1 MPDRENLL
9 IVCCG
14 DGSLHEAWFGPE
26 RSYDILTIYY
36 GDDPAVAERF
46 RAGSD
51 VFVAHKGLKIE
62 LTRKVLLE
70 ELYFRRGFP
79 FGQYAH
85 VWFPDDDLRFD
96 EGDGGIETLFE
107 AARAVRADVF
117 QPAVKNENYS
127 ESWESTR
134 RIAGAFAHRTNIVE
148 IMAFGFSG
156 EAFEKAFLAAIHTC
170 EFMKSGWGIE
180 PIWMKIGEAM
190 LRRRLRTFVFDAVP
204 IVHTRPVGGG
214 ASYVHRQ
221 GRYEATY
228 VPQIH
233 TNRMVTETIY
243 ATPAE
248 AVADQSNVIGIDHAR
263 IEQFHAAQLARFV

>member
-1 MPDRENLL
+1 MADRENLL

-14 DGSLHEAWFGPE
+14 DGSLHETWFGPN

-36 GDDPAVAERF
+36 GDDPAAAERF

-51 VFVAHKGLKIE
+51 IFVALKGLKIE

-70 ELYFRRGFP
+70 ELYFRRGFE
-79 FGQYAH
+79 FGRYAH
-85 VWFPDDDLRFD
+85 IWFPDDDLRFD
-96 EGDGGIETLFE
+96 EGDGGIEALF
-107 AARAVRADVF
+107 AAASAVGADVF

-134 RIAGAFAHRTNIVE
+134 RIAGAWAHRTNIVE

-180 PIWMKIGEAM
+180 PIWMKIGEAV

-214 ASYVHRQ
+214 ASYIHRQ

-233 TNRMVTETIY
+233 TNRMVTEAVY
-243 ATPAE
+243 ATLAE
-248 AVADQSNVIGIDHAR
+248 AVADQSNVIGIDR
-263 IEQFHAAQLARFV
+263 EKIEQYHAAQLARFA

>member
-1 MPDRENLL
+1 MPNRRNLL

-14 DGSLHEAWFGPE
+14 DGSLHEAWFGPD

-51 VFVAHKGLKIE
+51 IFVAQKGLKLE
-62 LTRKVLLE
+62 LTRKILLE
-70 ELYFRRGFP
+70 ELYFRRGFA
-79 FGQYAH
+79 FGDYAH
-85 VWFPDDDLRFD
+85 IWFPDDDLRFD
-96 EGDGGIETLFE
+96 DGDGGIESLFE

-117 QPAVKNENYS
+117 QPAIKNEHFS

-134 RIAGAFAHRTNIVE
+134 RIDGAFAHRTNIVE

-156 EAFEKAFLAAIHTC
+156 EAFEKALLAALHTF

-180 PIWMKIGEAM
+180 PIWMKIGEAV

-204 IVHTRPVGGG
+204 IIHTRPVGGG
-214 ASYVHRQ
+214 ASFIHRL

-228 VPQIH
+228 IPQIH
-233 TNRMVTETIY
+233 TNRMVTQAIY
-243 ATPAE
+243 ATAAD
-248 AVADQSNVIGIDHAR
+248 AVADISTAISVDHTL
-263 IEQFHAAQLARFV
+263 IEQFHAARLARFD